1 MRRTSA
7 QILIG
12 NLEQKISS
20 KNAKIYSTKERAY
33 EELKRRTDQDFGYDV
48 DAWIKW
54 LREHGE
60 EIPGFPL
67 GKWRD

>member
-1 MRRTSA
+1 MRLTIA

-12 NLEQKISS
+12 NLEQKFSP
-20 KNAKIYSTKERAY
+20 KNAKIYSTKEIAY
-33 EELKRRTDQDFGYDV
+33 EELKRRTGQDFGYDV

-54 LREHGE
+54 LRAHDE

-67 GKWRD
+67 DKWK